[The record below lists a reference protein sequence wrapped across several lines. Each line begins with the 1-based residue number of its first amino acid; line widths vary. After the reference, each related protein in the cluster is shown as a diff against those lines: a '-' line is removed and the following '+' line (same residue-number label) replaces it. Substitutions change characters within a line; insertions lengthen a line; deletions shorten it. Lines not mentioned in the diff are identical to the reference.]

1 MDLFWPQ
8 EKLGNIHR
16 QGTTSETLGHLTGR
30 LPANW
35 LCCFQEQIKPLEAR
49 LPGRD
54 VSEPLACSCSPT
66 RLCQN
71 EEHLFSVFP
80 FDREQNILSSHR
92 AELENATDKGRRPS
106 TTRPPAACIY
116 STPRTINCCVTGV
129 LWHVPSASERTLVQV
144 LHGVLV
150 WSNRTRSHIT
160 LK

>member
-16 QGTTSETLGHLTGR
+16 QGTTSETLTPHWTS
-30 LPANW
+30 ANW
-35 LCCFQEQIKPLEAR
+35 LCC
-49 LPGRD
+49 LPGTNKTFGSTVTWPRCFRA
-54 VSEPLACSCSPT
+54 SACSCSPT
-66 RLCQN
+66 LLCQN

-92 AELENATDKGRRPS
+92 AELENATDKGRRPP